1 MIEANKVKEKNEYR
15 KLAVLSSWITAP
27 HLKRPLNPEKL
38 LDALYNEEEKEEKRK
53 TTKEET
59 ERVISELENE
69 FNLT

>member
-1 MIEANKVKEKNEYR
+1 MIEANKIKEKNEYR

-38 LDALYNEEEKEEKRK
+38 LDALYKEEKEEKRK

-69 FNLT
+69 FNMT